1 MKIVCW
7 RMVPRL
13 LTPEQKEIRK
23 NIFADILQSIENDPN
38 FLENVITYDESWFF
52 LYDPE
57 SKRQSMHWNSPSSP
71 SQKKARQ
78 SKPKFKAMMIIFFDI
93 RGIVDVDWVPEG
105 KTFNQVYNKEVLTKL
120 RERVRRSPEVWKNGS
135 LVLHQDKA
143 PAQNVPSLKTFWR
156 STRSPCWNT
165 HRTHLT

>member
-1 MKIVCW
+1 
-7 RMVPRL
+7 
-13 LTPEQKEIRK
+13 
-23 NIFADILQSIENDPN
+23 
-38 FLENVITYDESWFF
+38 
-52 LYDPE
+52 
-57 SKRQSMHWNSPSSP
+57 MHWNSPSSP

-143 PAQNVPSLKTFWR
+143 PAQNVPSLKTF
-156 STRSPCWNT
+156 
-165 HRTHLT
+165 